1 MISCISIVTEGF
13 NTTQSKPYG
22 SVNNYLR
29 HLIGEENS
37 HVTVVA
43 VEEEVDLVED
53 IMSAIGEGIDLTFGL
68 TNMKLDNSKG
78 KIILCFIIFKKWL
91 FF

>member
-1 MISCISIVTEGF
+1 MVTEGF

-53 IMSAIGEGIDLTFGL
+53 IMTAIGEGNHVTFGL
-68 TNMKLDNSKG
+68 TNVKKDSSKG
-78 KIILCFIIFKKWL
+78 KIILYFITFKK
-91 FF
+91 